1 VEKVFKM
8 PRKKAAQTICPRCGL
23 PVSYFEKH
31 RSGDKEYLYA
41 VHYYGYSR
49 TASGK
54 VKKKVRK
61 CYLGPVGAYE
71 YVTKLH
77 FREGLVLRGLSDSD
91 RAFAYLEAL
100 IRYVRSVN
108 LPKNVKL
115 KLAAR
120 FREIA
125 EELEAAS

>member
-1 VEKVFKM
+1 M

-71 YVTKLH
+71 YVINKGLSIQTK
-77 FREGLVLRGLSDSD
+77 EGLDCLLEKLDIIGENIKQWQLDEET
-91 RAFAYLEAL
+91 EAL
-100 IRYVRSVN
+100 LERYTV
-108 LPKNVKL
+108 L
-115 KLAAR
+115 
-120 FREIA
+120 IYD
-125 EELEAAS
+125 

>member
-1 VEKVFKM
+1 M

-23 PVSYFEKH
+23 PVSYFEKQ
-31 RSGDKEYLYA
+31 RKSGKEYLYA

-77 FREGLVLRGLSDSD
+77 FREGLVLRGLSDSE

-100 IRYVRSVN
+100 IRYVRSVK
-108 LPKNVKL
+108 LSREVKL
-115 KLAAR
+115 KLATK